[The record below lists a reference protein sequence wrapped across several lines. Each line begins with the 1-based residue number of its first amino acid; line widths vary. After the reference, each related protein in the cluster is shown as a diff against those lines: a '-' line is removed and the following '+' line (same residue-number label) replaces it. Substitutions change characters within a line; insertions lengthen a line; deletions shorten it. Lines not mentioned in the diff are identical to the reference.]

1 MHRGR
6 HCTQR
11 LDWRAKIVESEIN
24 RVTVGKDSA
33 YDLFLSRELKH
44 GQIVRALTSPT
55 VVQTLI

>member
-24 RVTVGKDSA
+24 RVAVGKDSA

-44 GQIVRALTSPT
+44 AQIVRALTSPT